1 MLKKLKAFYKKNRVY
16 SILML
21 ISITCI
27 IAILVGVL
35 VYFFTQ
41 TSKDVYGNRLDG
53 IEDVKITETKKDDI
67 LKNIESNEKVSEV
80 DFDIRGRLVYVIISL
95 KEGTHTDAEAIAQ
108 GSLET
113 FGEEIKAYYDIQF
126 IVENKSE
133 TEENFPIMGYLK
145 AGNSVIKWTNYVVK

>member
-27 IAILVGVL
+27 IAILAGVL
-35 VYFFTQ
+35 IYFFTQ
-41 TSKDVYGNRLDG
+41 TSKDVYGNRLEG
-53 IEDVKITETKKDDI
+53 IEDVKITDTKKDEV

-80 DFDIRGRLVYVIISL
+80 EFDIRGRLVYVIISL
-95 KEGTHTDAEAIAQ
+95 KEGTHADAEAIAQ

-133 TEENFPIMGYLK
+133 TEENFPVMGYLK